1 MNCLKCICKI
11 PFMKTLLAT
20 VFRVKKPVNFVE
32 LNFYNAVGVA
42 AGFDKNAKY
51 LAELACLGFGF
62 VEIGTVTP
70 LPQNGNEKPRLFR
83 LKKDEALINRMGFN
97 NDGMLAIA
105 ERLKNRPKN
114 LIVGGNI
121 GKNKTTPNEN
131 AVEDYEKCF
140 KTLYPVVDY
149 FVVNIS
155 SPNTPNLRDLHDKK
169 PLAEIL
175 NRLLELRKNF
185 EKSKP
190 IFLKISPDL
199 SYNQI
204 DDVVEIVIETNID
217 GIVATNTTITR
228 DGLDVSN
235 NQLKE
240 IGAGGLSGKILS
252 KRSNEIIAYIHQKTN
267 GKLPIIGVGGI
278 HSLETAQE
286 KINAGAGLIQ
296 IYTSFIYKGPS
307 LIKNI
312 AKKLQIKFS

>member
-1 MNCLKCICKI
+1 MNGLKCFCKI

-20 VFRVKKPVNFVE
+20 VFRVKKPVNFVG

-51 LAELACLGFGF
+51 LEELACLGFGF

-83 LKKDEALINRMGFN
+83 LRKDEALINRMGFN

-105 ERLKNRPKN
+105 DRLKNRPKN

-131 AVEDYEKCF
+131 AVDDYEKCF

-175 NRLLELRKNF
+175 NRLVELRKNF

-278 HSLETAQE
+278 HSLESAQE

>member
-1 MNCLKCICKI
+1 MNGLKCFCKI

-20 VFRVKKPVNFVE
+20 VFRVKKPVNFVG

-51 LAELACLGFGF
+51 LEELACLGFGF

-83 LKKDEALINRMGFN
+83 LRKDEALINRMGFN

-105 ERLKNRPKN
+105 DRLKNRPKN

-175 NRLLELRKNF
+175 NRLVELRKNF

-278 HSLETAQE
+278 HSLESAQE

>member
-1 MNCLKCICKI
+1 
-11 PFMKTLLAT
+11 MKTLLAT
-20 VFRVKKPVNFVE
+20 VFRVKKPVNFVG

-51 LAELACLGFGF
+51 LEELACLGFGF

-83 LKKDEALINRMGFN
+83 LRKDEALINRMGFN

-105 ERLKNRPKN
+105 DRLKNRPKN

-131 AVEDYEKCF
+131 AVDDYEKCF

-175 NRLLELRKNF
+175 NRLVELRKNF

-278 HSLETAQE
+278 HSLESAQE

>member
-1 MNCLKCICKI
+1 MNGLKCFCKI

-20 VFRVKKPVNFVE
+20 VFRVKKPVNFAG

-51 LAELACLGFGF
+51 LEELACLGFGF

-131 AVEDYEKCF
+131 AVDDYEKCF

-175 NRLLELRKNF
+175 NRLVELRKNF

-278 HSLETAQE
+278 HSLESAQE

-312 AKKLQIKFS
+312 AKKLLIKFS

>member
-1 MNCLKCICKI
+1 
-11 PFMKTLLAT
+11 MKTLLAT
-20 VFRVKKPVNFVE
+20 VFRVKKPVNFVG

-51 LAELACLGFGF
+51 LEELACLGFGF

-83 LKKDEALINRMGFN
+83 LRKDEALINRMGFN

-105 ERLKNRPKN
+105 DRLKNRPKN

-175 NRLLELRKNF
+175 NRLVELRKNF

-278 HSLETAQE
+278 HSLESAQE